1 MDGVDLVHVSC
12 EVVLGKFDGLAKFD
26 LLGGG
31 ICCCLS
37 KVVAQRLHLP
47 CQLAHLR
54 GMSQVSI
61 LQLLGVSF
69 LQLRDLLGQI
79 CNFINDSLQVS

>member
-1 MDGVDLVHVSC
+1 MDGVDLIQVAGKG
-12 EVVLGKFDGLAKFD
+12 VLGKLDGLGMRD

-47 CQLAHLR
+47 CQLAHLS
-54 GMSQVSI
+54 GMSQVS
-61 LQLLGVSF
+61 LFQLLGVSF
-69 LQLRDLLGQI
+69 HQLRDLLG
-79 CNFINDSLQVS
+79 